1 MPETYKN
8 YIDGKWIE
16 SISGEV
22 FEQLNPADIE
32 DITGKFQKST
42 EGDLRNAVEAAKKA
56 FPHWRDLPPYSRGK
70 ILFKAAGIIEKR
82 CEELA
87 EIMTQEMGK
96 TLTETKGEAM
106 RAAQLFEWYGGEAKR
121 LSGETVPSDR
131 ERVFL
136 YTIVEPLGIV
146 CLITPWNFPIAIPT
160 WKLGPA
166 LVTGNTVIFKPSE
179 YSSLTALKLAE
190 ILEEG
195 GLPPGVLNVVTGFGK
210 DLGEE
215 ICKNEDIKAIS
226 FTGSYETGRTIHR
239 LSSSRMVR
247 TQYEMGGKNPII
259 ILEDGDI
266 DKAADFALEGS
277 MWSAGQKC
285 TATSRAIVVES
296 VAKEFTEKILE
307 KLKGYKVGKGTE
319 EGVRVC
325 PVVNKNQLDK
335 ILNYIEKGKEE
346 GAVLLAGGNRLTTS
360 PFDKGYFIAPTIF
373 TGVNNKMTI
382 SQEEIFGPVL
392 SIIEVENFEE
402 AIEVAN
408 DSNFGLSASIIT
420 KNLSK
425 ALDYV
430 KKIDAGVV
438 YVNSGTAGLEVQVPF
453 GGMKNSSFGIRE
465 QGKEAVKFYTKTK
478 TVYMNY

>member
-1 MPETYKN
+1 MTETYKN
-8 YIDGKWIE
+8 YINGTWVE
-16 SISGEV
+16 SLSEEV
-22 FEQLNPADIE
+22 FEQLNPANTE
-32 DITGKFQKST
+32 HITGKFQKST
-42 EGDLRNAVEAAKKA
+42 VEDLKNAVDAAKKA
-56 FPHWRDLPPYSRGK
+56 FPAWRDLPPYSRGK
-70 ILFKAAGIIEKR
+70 ILFKAAGLIEKK
-82 CEELA
+82 CKELA
-87 EIMTQEMGK
+87 LIMTDEMGK
-96 TLTETKGEAM
+96 TLSETKGEAL

-121 LSGETVPSDR
+121 LCGETVPSDR

-136 YTIVEPLGIV
+136 YTIIEPLGVV
-146 CLITPWNFPIAIPT
+146 CLITPWNFPIAIPA

-166 LVTGNTVIFKPSE
+166 LVTGNTVILKPSE

-190 ILEEG
+190 ILEEA

-210 DLGEE
+210 DMGEE
-215 ICKNEDIKAIS
+215 ICTNKDIKAIS
-226 FTGSYETGRTIHR
+226 FTGSHETGQTIHR
-239 LSSSRMVR
+239 LSSSGMVR

-259 ILEDGDI
+259 VLDDGDI

-285 TATSRAIVVES
+285 TATSRAIVVKS

-307 KLKGYKVGKGTE
+307 KLKEYKVGKGTE
-319 EGVRVC
+319 DGVRVC

-346 GAVLLAGGNRLTTS
+346 GAVLLAGGYKIITS

-382 SQEEIFGPVL
+382 AQEEIFGPVL

-402 AIEVAN
+402 AIEAAN
-408 DSNFGLSASIIT
+408 DSIFGLSASIIT